1 MRLSPSYQ
9 RHNVFQDI
17 SQELPFLAL
26 AGVVLFLTT
35 LAVYLYA
42 ATQ

>member
-9 RHNVFQDI
+9 RHSIFRDI

-26 AGVVLFLTT
+26 AGAVLFLTT